1 GRRGR
6 RAPAK
11 TMSPLLRTVAEIARR
26 VVVLP
31 APFAPRTATI
41 SPSPTTRSIPCKAC
55 NGPYRAATPRSSSRG
70 MLGPLAAQI
79 SLDHGG
85 VPPPPRGRPPG
96 DLAPEVED
104 VNAVGDAHDET
115 HVVLDQQDRQLERRS
130 DPPDQARELPDLLVA
145 EPAGG
150 LVEQQ
155 QPRSRGGGPGEHD
168 PHHRSD

>member
-85 VPPPPRGRPPG
+85 GPPAPPRAPPRGVS
-96 DLAPEVED
+96 AP
-104 VNAVGDAHDET
+104 
-115 HVVLDQQDRQLERRS
+115 
-130 DPPDQARELPDLLVA
+130 VA
-145 EPAGG
+145 
-150 LVEQQ
+150 
-155 QPRSRGGGPGEHD
+155 GGGPGRGAPRRDQHGRG
-168 PHHRSD
+168 PTGRAAGPSPWTPARGPR